1 MLLDSAAVAEAVSRQ
16 IGRLGELLS
25 RVALNRLHQTL
36 ALLGC
41 ALVALAG
48 LAVPATGQDTL
59 PAVSIVLLLDVQD
72 SGAWLEAYQ
81 EILATPPPSP
91 KTLVVTIVPLTPPRS
106 IRLAEPMFS
115 TTVSGA
121 KGPHIIRLIVKGKIA
136 GNDAASTLSPFMRSL
151 VGTSGPNTVSLD
163 YGLSQFTADLVELRT
178 LDR

>member
-1 MLLDSAAVAEAVSRQ
+1 MVSPVVRHRPRRARASV
-16 IGRLGELLS
+16 GW
-25 RVALNRLHQTL
+25 ALI
-36 ALLGC
+36 
-41 ALVALAG
+41 ALAG
-48 LAVPATGQDTL
+48 LAVPAPGQDAL
-59 PAVSIVLLLDVQD
+59 PPVHIVLSLDVQD

-91 KTLVVTIVPLTPPRS
+91 RTLVVTIVPLTPPRS
-106 IRLAEPMFS
+106 IRLYEPIFS

-136 GNDAASTLSPFMRSL
+136 GSDAVSTLSPFMRSL